1 MLESLPKHGA
11 NILDIPDRKLHIF
24 SEVVMISKFYE
35 PNEVYELTE
44 SDEDIDVKWI
54 CSTQVFDYRYV
65 RLKRKYYIFI
75 ALIHPIQWT
84 MDNSLS
90 GRRRPARQTSEKDVL
105 CLHRP
110 GRSNAVHSPGGVWYF
125 LPV

>member
-1 MLESLPKHGA
+1 MKAVFNAHTVFIFFQKYRILESLPKHGA

-65 RLKRKYYIFI
+65 RLKRKYYIFVWCI
-75 ALIHPIQWT
+75 VWF
-84 MDNSLS
+84 S
-90 GRRRPARQTSEKDVL
+90 
-105 CLHRP
+105 
-110 GRSNAVHSPGGVWYF
+110 VHYTAAT
-125 LPV
+125 